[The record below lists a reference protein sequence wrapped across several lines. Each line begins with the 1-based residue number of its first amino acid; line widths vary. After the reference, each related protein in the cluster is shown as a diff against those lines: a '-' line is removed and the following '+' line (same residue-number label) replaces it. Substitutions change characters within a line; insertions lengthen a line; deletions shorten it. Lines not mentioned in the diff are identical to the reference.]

1 MLTVFKSQ
9 QKCLS
14 FFPHRKNGKIIVF
27 VARLARDIF
36 GDFQTLCMDWKFK
49 FDLRW
54 SVWTPPSHPKGA
66 PDGTIEGGG
75 SSGSNPVKLSRASSK
90 SRRLGLSWSS
100 CRSPSFLD
108 PFITFRAPFI
118 LLLPHW
124 FASNIIGYVSDYF
137 TFFQLA
143 LFYSNYSTGLKKAC
157 CIALEVTAV
166 KLYRGALLLH
176 TNIHTRTKSENAPKK
191 SRFKTLRAKQSSL
204 SNFIFFIQIIF
215 KNRIL
220 SEAECDILGDF
231 QHIMCKLQRWRQY
244 SVCLMWQKLF
254 APSCL
259 KKLFSW
265 IVHNNVSGFV
275 CKY

>member
-9 QKCLS
+9 QKCRS
-14 FFPHRKNGKIIVF
+14 FFPHRKSGKLIVF

-36 GDFQTLCMDWKFK
+36 GDFQTLCIDWKFK

-54 SVWTPPSHPKGA
+54 SVCTPPSHPKGA

-176 TNIHTRTKSENAPKK
+176 TNIHTRTKSEMPPKSLVSK
-191 SRFKTLRAKQSSL
+191 HCERSRVVFPNSSFSFKL
-204 SNFIFFIQIIF
+204 
-215 KNRIL
+215 
-220 SEAECDILGDF
+220 
-231 QHIMCKLQRWRQY
+231 Y
-244 SVCLMWQKLF
+244 
-254 APSCL
+254 L
-259 KKLFSW
+259 KKQKIIWSWMRHFWWFSTHYVQAATLTS
-265 IVHNNVSGFV
+265 IFCVSNVTKTFRSFMSQEAILLD
-275 CKY
+275 CTQ